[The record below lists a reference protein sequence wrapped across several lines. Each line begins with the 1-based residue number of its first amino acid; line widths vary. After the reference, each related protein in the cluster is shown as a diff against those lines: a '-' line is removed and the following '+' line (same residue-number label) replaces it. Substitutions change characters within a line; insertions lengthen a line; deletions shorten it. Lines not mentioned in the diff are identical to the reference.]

1 MNATAKV
8 DNSGHKEL
16 RRIFEASCFWV
27 SKRIALCET
36 IVGISLVSLRLVVV
50 FHYPGHL
57 TRATAKSGQ
66 QRNTLR

>member
-8 DNSGHKEL
+8 DNGSHKEL
-16 RRIFEASCFWV
+16 RRIFEATCFCV
-27 SKRIALCET
+27 YRSIAFCET
-36 IVGISLVSLRLVVV
+36 IVGLSLVSLRLVVMLY
-50 FHYPGHL
+50 YPGHL